1 MRENIRIELLHKDKR
16 GSLYRMQF
24 HGRTFELIEL
34 VEDALRGG
42 HFHDSEVT
50 LLVLYG
56 QVLYQEIIPNVLDS
70 ERIITLKTGDI
81 HKIPAGTA
89 HLLIGIED
97 SLAIEFHDG
106 EYSTT
111 NYVPYRKKVEEYL
124 Q

>member
-1 MRENIRIELLHKDKR
+1 MKESFRIELLHKDKR

-24 HGRTFELIEL
+24 HGRTFEVIEL
-34 VEDALRGG
+34 VKDALRGG

-50 LLVLYG
+50 LVVLYG
-56 QVLYQEIIPNVLDS
+56 RILYQEMIPSVPDS
-70 ERIITLKTGDI
+70 ERKVTLETGNM
-81 HKIPAGTA
+81 HKISAGTA
-89 HLLIGIED
+89 HLLIGVED

-111 NYVPYRKKVEEYL
+111 NYVPYRRLVEEYL